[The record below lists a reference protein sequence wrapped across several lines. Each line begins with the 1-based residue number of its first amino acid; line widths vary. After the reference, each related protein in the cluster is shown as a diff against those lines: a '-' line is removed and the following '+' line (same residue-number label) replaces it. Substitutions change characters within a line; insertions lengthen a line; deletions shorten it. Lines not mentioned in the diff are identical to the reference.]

1 MADCGAKGV
10 KGVKGVEGGEL
21 GELGELGEEYRT
33 RRRGVLFGSPA

>member
-1 MADCGAKGV
+1 MADCGA

>member
-1 MADCGAKGV
+1 MAECGAKGV
-10 KGVKGVEGGEL
+10 KGVKGVEG